1 MEPRGERIIDYLVEY
16 TEEAFLTPSQ
26 QSVQA
31 RRLLLSLLK
40 KHYGL
45 NSLPEINAGKDG
57 KPFFPAFPHIHFSL
71 SHCRRAVMAVVG
83 DSPVGCDI
91 EDICNDDAME
101 ILYVAFTDSERLHI
115 TTSANPIET
124 LVRLWTRKEASVKL
138 SGIIPDNPR
147 DWPSAPTE
155 EIALTTIGPLHGCFM
170 TMAVTRSV

>member
-1 MEPRGERIIDYLVEY
+1 MGPQGERIIDYLVEY
-16 TEEAFLTPSQ
+16 TEEALLTPSQ

-45 NSLPEINAGKDG
+45 DSLPEMNAGKDG

-83 DSPVGCDI
+83 DLPVGCDI
-91 EDICNDDAME
+91 EDIGNDSNME
-101 ILYVAFTDSERLHI
+101 ILDVAFTDAERQHI
-115 TTSANPIET
+115 TTSANSIET

-155 EIALTTIGPLHGCFM
+155 EITLTTIGPLHGCFM
-170 TMAVTRSV
+170 TIAFTGS